1 MYAILLGMMGSGKTT
16 VGRRAAELAGYEF
29 QDTDQLLVR
38 KLGRPIHQIFQFYG
52 EEAFR
57 QHETRILAE
66 LELGNGVLATGG
78 GIVLRDENWTE
89 MRRLGKTIFL
99 QVPEELLIERLA
111 VAKRRRPLLERDDW
125 EEQLGIILAGRLE
138 LYKKA
143 DVILDITENDIEVAA
158 AKLVSAMGWNLA

>member
-29 QDTDQLLVR
+29 HDTDQLLVR

-57 QHETRILAE
+57 QHETRILSE
-66 LELGNGVLATGG
+66 MESGNGVLATGG
-78 GIVLRDENWTE
+78 GIVLREENWTE

-111 VAKRRRPLLERDDW
+111 VAKRRRPLLEREDW

-138 LYKKA
+138 LYRQA

-158 AKLVSAMGWNLA
+158 AKLVTAMGWNFA

>member
-16 VGRRAAELAGYEF
+16 VGRRAAELSGFEF
-29 QDTDQLLVR
+29 LDTDQLLIR
-38 KLGRPIHQIFQFYG
+38 KLGRPIHQIFQYYG

-66 LELGNGVLATGG
+66 LEPGDGVLATGG
-78 GIVLRDENWTE
+78 GIVLREENWVE

-111 VAKRRRPLLERDDW
+111 VAKRRRPLLEREDW
-125 EEQLGIILAGRLE
+125 EEQLGLILAGRLD
-138 LYKKA
+138 LYQKA
-143 DVILDITENDIEVAA
+143 DVILDITENDIELAA
-158 AKLVSAMGWNLA
+158 SKLVAAMGWTLV

>member
-16 VGRRAAELAGYEF
+16 VGRRASELTGFEF
-29 QDTDQLLVR
+29 QDTDHLLVR

-66 LELGNGVLATGG
+66 LPLGDVILATGG
-78 GIVLRDENWTE
+78 GIVLREENWAE
-89 MRRLGKTIFL
+89 MRKLGKTIFL
-99 QVPEELLIERLA
+99 KVPEELLIERLA

-125 EEQLGIILAGRLE
+125 EEQLGKILASRLALYSQADIILE
-138 LYKKA
+138 
-143 DVILDITENDIEVAA
+143 INENDIELAA
-158 AKLVSAMGWNLA
+158 SKLIEAMGWNVL

>member
-29 QDTDQLLVR
+29 LDTDQLLIR
-38 KLGRPIHQIFQFYG
+38 KLGRPIHQIFQYYG

-57 QHETRILAE
+57 HHETRILAE
-66 LELGNGVLATGG
+66 LQPGNGVLATGG
-78 GIVLRDENWTE
+78 GIVLKEENWSE
-89 MRRLGKTIFL
+89 MRRLGKTVFL

-125 EEQLGIILAGRLE
+125 EEQLGLILAGRLE
-138 LYKKA
+138 LYQRA
-143 DVILDITENDIEVAA
+143 DIILDITENDIELAA
-158 AKLVSAMGWNLA
+158 HKLVEAMEWSLA